1 VDEWDEGP
9 SIQPGS
15 IPLALITAAAAGP
28 DRNCISALAAVGC
41 LAFAVIPT
49 AQVNKFKMNNP
60 TWKDMHP
67 SAWGKALNVDYVLDI
82 HLDKLRLYQP
92 GSLNALYEGHGE
104 VSVFMYDVA
113 EGVAEP
119 KYYVHDFHHPKTGV
133 RDATAIPLGAFKKE
147 YLERLAVE
155 LAQYHVDH
163 KISSGI
169 AEGR

>member
-1 VDEWDEGP
+1 M
-9 SIQPGS
+9 S
-15 IPLALITAAAAGP
+15 
-28 DRNCISALAAVGC
+28 
-41 LAFAVIPT
+41 
-49 AQVNKFKMNNP
+49 
-60 TWKDMHP
+60 
-67 SAWGKALNVDYVLDI
+67 
-82 HLDKLRLYQP
+82 LYQP
-92 GSLNALYEGHGE
+92 GSRNQLYEGRAE